1 MLLYQSHFV
10 PASRQTT
17 EKPGKKKE
25 VFRGKHGKL
34 QLTGPLPG
42 EGQEGCLPVPGGKRQ
57 LPGHFIA
64 D

>member
-17 EKPGKKKE
+17 EKPGKETE

-34 QLTGPLPG
+34 QLTAPLAG
-42 EGQEGCLPVPGGKRQ
+42 KGQEGSLPVPGSKRQ